1 MSRTSRPLRLLLT
14 GFLCSSLLVLPVPK
28 TSAGLVE
35 YPTGLVLA
43 LIAVL
48 VIVAD
53 MQPDL
58 PPGSQVVVNQLETG
72 LEGARAANMVGN
84 RVAELSRLSKA
95 IGAAEALMGM
105 TSACGECGDL
115 RDDLQQI
122 IGQAALLKTR
132 AVGTSGTCQPN
143 GGIQPNEQCDPLAI
157 PTGCPVNTT
166 AVTYCSD
173 ECLCE
178 IAIVP

>member
-1 MSRTSRPLRLLLT
+1 MSKTIKPLRLLFT
-14 GFLCSSLLVLPVPK
+14 GVLCIAVLVLPVPK
-28 TSAGLVE
+28 ASATAVADYSLL
-35 YPTGLVLA
+35 LVLI
-43 LIAVL
+43 LISLGDVL
-48 VIVAD
+48 ERV
-53 MQPDL
+53 DL
-58 PPGSQVVVNQLETG
+58 PPGSQVVVNQLATSV
-72 LEGARAANMVGN
+72 EGARTANLVGN

-122 IGQAALLKTR
+122 VGQAALLKTR